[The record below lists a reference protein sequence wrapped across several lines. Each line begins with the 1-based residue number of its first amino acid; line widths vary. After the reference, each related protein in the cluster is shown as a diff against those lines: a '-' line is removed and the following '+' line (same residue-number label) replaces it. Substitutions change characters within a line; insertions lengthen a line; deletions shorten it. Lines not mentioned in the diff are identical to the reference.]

1 MKNLKDIVYVGVDDT
16 ELDLFEG
23 QYKVPEGMSYNSYVV
38 LDDKIAVMDA
48 VDKSKIAQWLGNVDA
63 ALGGRE
69 PDYLVISH
77 MEPDHSAGIAAF
89 AAKYPSVTVVG
100 NAKMFEMFRNFYGCD
115 LPNKL
120 VVKEGDTLALGEHEL
135 TFVSAPMVHWPE
147 VTVAYE
153 KKEKVLFSADAFGKF
168 GALANETDDWACE
181 ARRYYFNIVGKYGAQ
196 VQALL
201 KKLAKFDIG
210 TICPLHGPVLTGDL
224 SSYLG
229 LYDTWSSYR
238 AESKGTF
245 VAYAGVYGNTRQA
258 ALALAEELES
268 RGEKTV
274 VTDLARCDLAEALE
288 DAFRYDKAVFAAT
301 TLDGGIFPVM
311 EEFIR
316 HLKAKNYQNRK
327 VGIIENGSWAPMSG
341 KLMRALLA
349 EQKDVR
355 IADTVITC
363 RSGVPDNIREQ
374 CAALADELLAQD

>member
-1 MKNLKDIVYVGVDDT
+1 
-16 ELDLFEG
+16 
-23 QYKVPEGMSYNSYVV
+23 
-38 LDDKIAVMDA
+38 
-48 VDKSKIAQWLGNVDA
+48 
-63 ALGGRE
+63 
-69 PDYLVISH
+69 
-77 MEPDHSAGIAAF
+77 
-89 AAKYPSVTVVG
+89 
-100 NAKMFEMFRNFYGCD
+100 MFEMFRNFYGCD

-120 VVKEGDTLALGEHEL
+120 VVKEGDTLSLGEHEL

-168 GALANETDDWACE
+168 GALANETD
-181 ARRYYFNIVGKYGAQ
+181 
-196 VQALL
+196 
-201 KKLAKFDIG
+201 
-210 TICPLHGPVLTGDL
+210 HGPVLTGDL
-224 SSYLG
+224 SCYLG